1 MGYYRDFLIQPKL
14 ILQSFCAEPL
24 YSLTTSSWS
33 YTFFISLSKQS
44 TTYPE
49 FITWFKTLFI
59 LYSRDKILVNF
70 FFYSRFF
77 FHFFQIFFHN
87 LSTIPILFKNC
98 FNEPVD
104 GILSSVE
111 KKSIINALV
120 FISKTARTL
129 LLIFF
134 SKASFTTPYHLSAP
148 LLKQIKIRYK
158 F

>member
-1 MGYYRDFLIQPKL
+1 M
-14 ILQSFCAEPL
+14 
-24 YSLTTSSWS
+24 
-33 YTFFISLSKQS
+33 
-44 TTYPE
+44 
-49 FITWFKTLFI
+49 
-59 LYSRDKILVNF
+59 
-70 FFYSRFF
+70 
-77 FHFFQIFFHN
+77 
-87 LSTIPILFKNC
+87 LFKNC